1 MSTPLPAQLKA
12 LERLRLQRRTRCQ
25 QQVNAQLHHVQQMR
39 NKLNTLQHFI
49 DSPIPSMSN
58 GLALRNHENY
68 VQELRRLYQWQ
79 QQQCQSAEQELA
91 RRQAQLIASHRQ
103 EKQLE
108 QYCQGVTE
116 TREKQQQQQDQKV
129 NDDVAALRFGRK
141 A

>member
-1 MSTPLPAQLKA
+1 MSGLLSSQLKA
-12 LERLRLQRRTRCQ
+12 LERLRLQRRTECQ
-25 QQVNAQLHHVQQMR
+25 QQVNAQLHHLQQMR

-108 QYCQGVTE
+108 QYCQVLTK
-116 TREKQQQQQDQKV
+116 TRERQQQQQDQKV
-129 NDDVAALRFGRK
+129 NDDVAALRFSRK